1 MGFTR
6 TIAASADDVW
16 AAISAPGNLEAAH
29 PFCAR
34 NPVSVWPGSESR
46 DQIHYLSGWV
56 YERRFK
62 RWIDRV
68 GYDLE
73 IGGHGEPTSFVS
85 WRIDPVDDNTCTLSI
100 TVFPHVLQSW
110 PVAIRWLPHLAYVR
124 PMLRRYLSAVTRGF
138 EWLVTRGEPVSENQF
153 GRHPWFS
160 EKRRAR

>member
-68 GYDLE
+68 GYDQAT
-73 IGGHGEPTSFVS
+73 GS
-85 WRIDPVDDNTCTLSI
+85 
-100 TVFPHVLQSW
+100 
-110 PVAIRWLPHLAYVR
+110 
-124 PMLRRYLSAVTRGF
+124 
-138 EWLVTRGEPVSENQF
+138 
-153 GRHPWFS
+153 
-160 EKRRAR
+160 